1 MPTIPTISLKTAP
14 IEFAEFKP
22 VQYTPQITDSTLLAK
37 SLSMQEARSEKA
49 RTALGSTD
57 TLLNGIKN
65 AINPEE
71 YTWFENQANDIR
83 KKIDDQIALGNT
95 ETAIR
100 FAQEAGRD
108 LARSVDMNNKVK
120 ANAAYQQELNKV
132 ENGAYSKITKR
143 RWKDLNKYYD
153 NGTGNWTAENF
164 IPVNDI
170 SVADVWARAVANTP
184 TRSKS
189 SSGNKSNTRETT
201 VDNNGKPINA
211 FTKENV
217 NGKSGTIINNNVLGV
232 AKTITTSS
240 NWSSGYNSKSKKDIM
255 NIFNDLMSDPNI
267 YAGVKQ
273 QYDNLVWLYDKSK
286 SIIDNPN
293 STPEQIKQAET
304 DLLTAQSALEDKDGF
319 IHKDSNYFKTW
330 VQKQADRYAQHSEF
344 YNTSSSKGSSYGEHY
359 NDVFTNINKNRA
371 ENYVEEHSPATDD
384 TVPGPNRSFT
394 AGIVFPTNQSTDQ
407 SNNSDGF
414 NYNSVSIDAN
424 NYISLY
430 EQNDS
435 TTSN

>member
-1 MPTIPTISLKTAP
+1 MPNIPTMSLKTAP
-14 IEFAEFKP
+14 IQFAEFKP
-22 VQYTPQITDSTLLAK
+22 VQYTPQIADSTLLAK
-37 SLSMQEARSEKA
+37 SLSMQEARAKEA
-49 RTALGSTD
+49 RSTLGNTD
-57 TLLNGIKN
+57 TLLANIKN

-71 YTWFENQANDIR
+71 YNWFENQANDIR

-120 ANAAYQQELNKV
+120 ANAAYQQELNKI
-132 ENGAYSKITKR
+132 ETGAYNKITKR

-189 SSGNKSNTRETT
+189 SGGNRTDTRETT
-201 VDNNGKPINA
+201 VDNAGRPIKA
-211 FTKENV
+211 FTKETV

-240 NWSSGYNSKSKKDIM
+240 NWSSGYNSKSKEDIM

-273 QYDNLVWLYDKSK
+273 QYDNLVWLYDKST
-286 SIIDNPN
+286 SIINNPN
-293 STPEQIKQAET
+293 STPEQIKQAKT
-304 DLLTAQSALEDKDGF
+304 DLDTAQASLEDKDGF
-319 IHKDSNYFKTW
+319 IHKDTNYFKTW
-330 VQKQADRYAQHSEF
+330 VQKQADRYAKHSEF

-359 NDVFTNINKNRA
+359 SDVFTYVNKNRV
-371 ENYVEEHSPATDD
+371 ENYVTDLSPAADG
-384 TVPGPNRSFT
+384 TVPGPNISST
-394 AGIVFPTNQSTDQ
+394 GGTGLPTNQP
-407 SNNSDGF
+407 SNLGGF
-414 NYNSVSIDAN
+414 NYNVVSTDSKD
-424 NYISLY
+424 YTSLY
-430 EQNDS
+430 K
-435 TTSN
+435 

>member
-22 VQYTPQITDSTLLAK
+22 VQYTPQIADSTLLAK

-240 NWSSGYNSKSKKDIM
+240 NC
-255 NIFNDLMSDPNI
+255 F
-267 YAGVKQ
+267 
-273 QYDNLVWLYDKSK
+273 
-286 SIIDNPN
+286 
-293 STPEQIKQAET
+293 
-304 DLLTAQSALEDKDGF
+304 
-319 IHKDSNYFKTW
+319 SNT
-330 VQKQADRYAQHSEF
+330 
-344 YNTSSSKGSSYGEHY
+344 
-359 NDVFTNINKNRA
+359 
-371 ENYVEEHSPATDD
+371 
-384 TVPGPNRSFT
+384 
-394 AGIVFPTNQSTDQ
+394 
-407 SNNSDGF
+407 
-414 NYNSVSIDAN
+414 
-424 NYISLY
+424 
-430 EQNDS
+430 
-435 TTSN
+435 

>member
-1 MPTIPTISLKTAP
+1 MPNIPTMSLKTAP
-14 IEFAEFKP
+14 IQFAEFKP
-22 VQYTPQITDSTLLAK
+22 VQYTPQIADNTLLAK
-37 SLSMQEARSEKA
+37 SLLMQEARAKEA
-49 RTALGSTD
+49 RSALGSID
-57 TLLNGIKN
+57 NLLAGIKN

-71 YTWFENQANDIR
+71 YNWFENQANDIR

-120 ANAAYQQELNKV
+120 ANAAYQQELNKI
-132 ENGAYSKITKR
+132 ETGAYNKITKR

-164 IPVNDI
+164 IPVNDT
-170 SVADVWARAVANTP
+170 SVADVWANAVAKAP

-189 SSGNKSNTRETT
+189 SSGNRSNTKETT
-201 VDNNGKPINA
+201 VDNTGRPINA

-232 AKTITTSS
+232 AKTINTSS
-240 NWSSGYNSKSKKDIM
+240 NWSSGYTSKSKEDIM

-273 QYDNLVWLYDKSK
+273 QYDNLVWLYDKSI
-286 SIIDNPN
+286 SIINNPN
-293 STPEQIKQAET
+293 STPEQIKQAKT
-304 DLLTAQSALEDKDGF
+304 DLDTAQASLEDKNGF
-319 IHKDSNYFKTW
+319 IHKDANYFKTW

-344 YNTSSSKGSSYGEHY
+344 YNTSSSRGSSYGEHY
-359 NDVFTNINKNRA
+359 GDVFTNINNNRA
-371 ENYVEEHSPATDD
+371 ENYITELSPDVD
-384 TVPGPNRSFT
+384 GTVQGPNISFT
-394 AGIVFPTNQSTDQ
+394 RGIGFPTNQPSNLGGFDYRVVSTDAK
-407 SNNSDGF
+407 D
-414 NYNSVSIDAN
+414 YT
-424 NYISLY
+424 SLY
-430 EQNDS
+430 E
-435 TTSN
+435 

>member
-1 MPTIPTISLKTAP
+1 MPTIPTMSLKTVP
-14 IEFAEFKP
+14 IQFAEFKP
-22 VQYTPQITDSTLLAK
+22 VQYTPQIADSTLLAK
-37 SLSMQEARSEKA
+37 SLSMQEARAEKA
-49 RTALGSTD
+49 RSALGSTD
-57 TLLNGIKN
+57 TLLNGIRN

-95 ETAIR
+95 ETAIK

-120 ANAAYQQELNKV
+120 ANAIYQQELNKIKS
-132 ENGAYSKITKR
+132 GAYSELTKR
-143 RWKDLNKYYD
+143 RWEDTNTYYD
-153 NGTGNWTAENF
+153 NGTGNWKAENF
-164 IPVNDI
+164 IPVKDI
-170 SVADVWARAVANTP
+170 SVSDVWANAVAKTP

-189 SSGNKSNTRETT
+189 SGGNRSDTKETT
-201 VDNNGKPINA
+201 VDNAGRPIKA
-211 FTKENV
+211 FTKETV

-240 NWSSGYNSKSKKDIM
+240 NWSSGYNSKSKEDIM

-293 STPEQIKQAET
+293 STPEQIKQAKT

-319 IHKDSNYFKTW
+319 IHKNDDYFKTW
-330 VQKQADRYAQHSEF
+330 VQKQADRYAEHSKF
-344 YNTSSSKGSSYGEHY
+344 YNTSSSHGTNNSTTYH
-359 NDVFTNINKNRA
+359 DVFTPINTVRMQ
-371 ENYVEEHSPATDD
+371 NYVEDLSPDGEGT
-384 TVPGPNRSFT
+384 TSGPGITFT
-394 AGIVFPTNQSTDQ
+394 GGIGFPSNQSSNLSGFDYNVNTNAEDYSGYFYQ
-407 SNNSDGF
+407 S
-414 NYNSVSIDAN
+414 
-424 NYISLY
+424 
-430 EQNDS
+430 QQKK
-435 TTSN
+435 